1 MRIRFR
7 PRIGPF
13 SITSSPPPRH
23 RHVSRSEDLAS
34 AFLVVGGM
42 VLLAVLTLGLM
53 FWRMYR

>member
-13 SITSSPPPRH
+13 VITSSPPPRR
-23 RHVSRSEDLAS
+23 RHVSRSEDLAQ
-34 AFLVVGGM
+34 AVLVVGGM
-42 VLLAVLTLGLM
+42 VVLAVLILGLM